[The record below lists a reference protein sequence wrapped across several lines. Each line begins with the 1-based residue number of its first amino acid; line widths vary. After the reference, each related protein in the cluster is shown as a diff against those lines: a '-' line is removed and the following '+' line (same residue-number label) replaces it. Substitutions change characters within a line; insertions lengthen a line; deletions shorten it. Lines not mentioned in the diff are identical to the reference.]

1 MIDDN
6 WLFRARLKSVNVK
19 IKHNTLLIFLSLAF
33 LVAPSS
39 FADLPSQIIQIS
51 NDPEL
56 AKSVILVDKTTRL
69 LQIWQ
74 NEAVTPN
81 NSQNSDPKSL
91 PIAQLKNKI
100 EYLADIGK
108 RKGPKTKENDH
119 RTPVGIYFLLE
130 RKTQPE
136 IPFDL
141 YGSLA
146 FTSDY
151 PNVFDKRE
159 AKSGHGIWLHAIPD
173 SVALTRGSRGCV
185 VVRDSAIK
193 EIESYIQLKE
203 TPIVIQEKVEFIK
216 QDDHLKLQQKLLGH
230 IESWRKSWE
239 SENVDEYLK
248 YYDETFKNSNMNFKQ
263 WSAHKRKLKG
273 TYNFIK
279 VQLGS
284 PMILMSNG
292 QIVIRAVQNYESDLH
307 QDKGI
312 KTIHGFFSETNG
324 FKIVREDWSPLKQ

>member
-1 MIDDN
+1 MKVRITI
-6 WLFRARLKSVNVK
+6 K
-19 IKHNTLLIFLSLAF
+19 ILLINLCLAI
-33 LVAPSS
+33 LGAPTS
-39 FADLPSQIIQIS
+39 FANLPSQIIQIS

-74 NEAVTPN
+74 NEALAN
-81 NSQNSDPKSL
+81 GSSFN
-91 PIAQLKNKI
+91 LKNKI
-100 EYLADIGK
+100 EYLTDIGK

-130 RKTQPE
+130 KKTQPE

-173 SVALTRGSRGCV
+173 SVPLTRGSRGCV
-185 VVRDSAIK
+185 VVRDAAIK

-203 TPIVIQEKVEFIK
+203 TPIVIQEKVDFLKPE
-216 QDDHLKLQQKLLGH
+216 DHLKLQQKLLGQ
-230 IESWRKSWE
+230 IENWRKSWE
-239 SENVDEYLK
+239 SQNVGEYLQ

-273 TYNFIK
+273 SYKFIK

-284 PMILMSNG
+284 SMILMSNG
-292 QIVIRAVQNYESDLH
+292 QVVIRAVQNYESDLH

-312 KTIHGFFSETNG
+312 KTIHAFFSETNG